1 MRIDV
6 EDEMPRIGVPKGAL
20 IGAGL
25 LIAATIALAAVTRF
39 TGRTSDI
46 VKETAGS
53 SVSREIL
60 IRAGVTEAEPIT
72 ILDAASGQPVI
83 TFAAGEGG
91 FVRGSLRALR
101 YEREKR
107 GLTLEGSPYR
117 LVGWRNGRLTLE
129 DPASGYHV
137 ELNAFGPTNVAAF
150 ARLLE

>member
-1 MRIDV
+1 MRIEV

-25 LIAATIALAAVTRF
+25 LIAASIGLAAVTRF
-39 TGRTSDI
+39 TNRTADI
-46 VKETAGS
+46 VEEAPGAVAT
-53 SVSREIL
+53 REIL
-60 IRAGVTEAEPIT
+60 IRAGVTESEPIT
-72 ILDAASGQPVI
+72 ILDAASGQPVV

-117 LVGWRNGRLTLE
+117 LAGWKNG
-129 DPASGYHV
+129 
-137 ELNAFGPTNVAAF
+137 
-150 ARLLE
+150 